1 MTEDTPT
8 TDSTDVED
16 RLDRLEA
23 HLDDLRERNAELE
36 TRLERVE
43 AELGINTTAD
53 RQGVADD

>member
-43 AELGINTTAD
+43 AALGINTTAD